1 MFGPLSRDP
10 FSALC
15 PPRAPRPQRQ
25 SRRLEVHVQCYAYK
39 TARETAFRMP
49 TAERIKGLLIF
60 FRKKYFFVLDAE
72 MEAVAP
78 RLHGTCV
85 HL

>member
-1 MFGPLSRDP
+1 
-10 FSALC
+10 
-15 PPRAPRPQRQ
+15 
-25 SRRLEVHVQCYAYK
+25 
-39 TARETAFRMP
+39 MP

-72 MEAVAP
+72 MEAVAH
-78 RLHGTCV
+78 RLHVTCM

>member
-1 MFGPLSRDP
+1 
-10 FSALC
+10 
-15 PPRAPRPQRQ
+15 
-25 SRRLEVHVQCYAYK
+25 
-39 TARETAFRMP
+39 MP
-49 TAERIKGLLIF
+49 TAKRIKGLLIF

-78 RLHGTCV
+78 RLRVLSV

>member
-1 MFGPLSRDP
+1 
-10 FSALC
+10 
-15 PPRAPRPQRQ
+15 
-25 SRRLEVHVQCYAYK
+25 
-39 TARETAFRMP
+39 MP

-78 RLHGTCV
+78 RLRVLSV
-85 HL
+85 HLWNIFIWDEQKNGWQRNILNTIICIAVISILETM